1 MSLIFRGSEYS
12 DSHRRSACVLL
23 AWKVYPSITT
33 AFTTP
38 SVLSGFLITATCD
51 FKRKLRLYLKETILA
66 SSKDKLMNSATSTER
81 ALNFLLFIF
90 FGIVKTYTKNCWV
103 FKGFHRQ
110 LLVWSFEDSKI
121 WLTDWLKA
129 WL

>member
-12 DSHRRSACVLL
+12 GSPRRYACVQL
-23 AWKVYPSITT
+23 AWKVYNSITT
-33 AFTTP
+33 AFTTS
-38 SVLSGFLITATCD
+38 SVLSYSLYMWI
-51 FKRKLRLYLKETILA
+51 KLLTLKESLDFSKGEC
-66 SSKDKLMNSATSTER
+66 SSHRKKLMNSATSTER
-81 ALNFLLFIF
+81 ALNFLLLIF
-90 FGIVKTYTKNCWV
+90 FGIVKAYTKNCWI

-110 LLVWSFEDSKI
+110 LLVWSFKDSKI